1 MKVTVILIVSRKLGM
16 VHEDW
21 EKGLE
26 DHLKYS
32 IGEIDQNSE
41 RSPGDKRTLIFA
53 QTPVKNYEPETQIK
67 KSLKTGQNDKT
78 KERRWKMKRQKE
90 KVNTGENNHTI

>member
-1 MKVTVILIVSRKLGM
+1 MKLAKHHPNKNDGNKLDFTSKLRKLWNMKVTVILIVSRKLGT

-32 IGEIDQNSE
+32 IGEIVQNSE

-53 QTPVKNYEPETQIK
+53 QTPVKI
-67 KSLKTGQNDKT
+67 
-78 KERRWKMKRQKE
+78 
-90 KVNTGENNHTI
+90 